1 MEVTI
6 MKHTKT
12 QQGPVEALNVLIDN
26 YQPLIKGNKILK
38 EDVDLL
44 KRNLEAQASCY
55 DMQCKYL
62 LVHLRAE
69 VQESVEDHLRLGD
82 ESQVEKDDNTL
93 LRDKQYL
100 DFKSDIDRFYA
111 TYFVDNNQIAA

>member
-1 MEVTI
+1 

-82 ESQVEKDDNTL
+82 ESQIEKDDNTL

-111 TYFVDNNQIAA
+111 TYFVDNNQTAP

>member
-1 MEVTI
+1 

-62 LVHLRAE
+62 LYIFAQRCKKALKTICALVTNRKL
-69 VQESVEDHLRLGD
+69 
-82 ESQVEKDDNTL
+82 KKMTTL
-93 LRDKQYL
+93 CCV
-100 DFKSDIDRFYA
+100 I
-111 TYFVDNNQIAA
+111 NNI